1 MSDLIKASV
10 ELSTIIIFILC
21 SILAGYLTKKYVA
34 NKLTSYLYWSSG
46 MWFFAI
52 GVFLEILFAFNIRDQ
67 FLIQTYLLVVV
78 VIVEL
83 LALGSISLVKSDNI
97 KRVYLLYCIII
108 SAVTL
113 YFVITEPVGN
123 LITNY
128 VVFGPLPLGI
138 IASSSLATFPA
149 ALILIVV
156 AAQSYRQKKNNKMLS
171 IIIGTIIVS
180 IAGGLYIAK
189 FPAFLYIAEF
199 IGIILLWFGF
209 F

>member
-1 MSDLIKASV
+1 M
-10 ELSTIIIFILC
+10 
-21 SILAGYLTKKYVA
+21 
-34 NKLTSYLYWSSG
+34 
-46 MWFFAI
+46 
-52 GVFLEILFAFNIRDQ
+52 
-67 FLIQTYLLVVV
+67 V